1 MKITIK
7 ELQGTL
13 KILNA
18 YLDTNEEYLEYDD
31 IEEIKDLIDLF
42 TVESEFQKVIQDV
55 KEG

>member
-1 MKITIK
+1 MKITTK

-55 KEG
+55 KES

>member
-1 MKITIK
+1 MRITTK

-13 KILNA
+13 KILKA
-18 YLDTNEEYLEYDD
+18 YLETNEEVLEYKE